1 MATNIE
7 MPRLSDTMSEGTIA
21 KWRKA
26 VGEQVNKGDI
36 IVEIETDKAT
46 MDLEAFHP
54 GILGRILVNEGDTV
68 AIGVPIAI
76 LVEPGEVVPA
86 AAAPTPIAKPAEVP
100 ASATPATAPVAAAP
114 AAAPLAAD
122 APVAVAL
129 LAPAGRLRVSPL
141 ARSLAEQNG
150 IDLRRLRGT
159 GPSGRII
166 RVDVEAAVQS
176 GAARL
181 GAAGSLPAGIQVTS
195 YPPLDGDEDVTMNT
209 LQQTVVRRMLESKL
223 APEFFVT
230 SEIDMTAAIAFRRD
244 ANASLPEGKGVS
256 FNDLIVRAAA
266 LALKANP
273 KVNASYADGK
283 FRMHKQVNVGIAV
296 AMPDG
301 GLVVPVVK
309 AADTYSLTDLAAK
322 ARDLIERA
330 RTKKLALADMEG
342 STISISNL
350 GMFDVDQFTGIINQ
364 PNAAILAI
372 GAIVKKPVVKGDQVV
387 AGDRLRITMTCD
399 HRVLYGADAAIFL
412 RDVKRYLEQPLLLVL

>member
-76 LVEPGEVVPA
+76 LVAPGEAVPDV
-86 AAAPTPIAKPAEVP
+86 APASVPVAKPAEAP
-100 ASATPATAPVAAAP
+100 APALAPVAAPPPVPLTP
-114 AAAPLAAD
+114 AAAPLA
-122 APVAVAL
+122 PV
-129 LAPAGRLRVSPL
+129 GRVNVSPL
-141 ARSLAEQNG
+141 ARRLAEESG
-150 IDLRRLRGT
+150 VDLRQLRGT

-166 RVDVEAAVQS
+166 RADVEAAVRS
-176 GAARL
+176 GGTRL
-181 GAAGSLPAGIQVTS
+181 GAPSGGLPGIQVTS
-195 YPPLDGDEDVTMNT
+195 SPPLDGDDDVTPTT

-244 ANASLPEGKGVS
+244 ANASLPEGAGVS
-256 FNDLIVRAAA
+256 FNDLIVRAVA
-266 LALKANP
+266 LALKQNP
-273 KVNASYADGK
+273 KVNASYAGGK
-283 FRMHKQVNVGIAV
+283 FRMHTQVNVGIAV

-309 AADTYSLTDLAAK
+309 AADSYSLTGLAAA

-330 RTKKLALADMEG
+330 RAKKLALADMEG

-372 GAIVKKPVVKGDQVV
+372 GAIVKKPVVKNDHVV
-387 AGDRLRITMTCD
+387 VGDRLRITMTCD